1 MKFKGYVRDNGKVGA
16 RNVVAVIPGVVCAN
30 DVAQAVV
37 RQVQGTVG
45 YFHHQGCCQLPPDLK
60 RVTDTLI
67 SIGLSP
73 NVGAVLIV
81 SLGCEGT
88 DHNRMFQEIAAS
100 GKSVEI
106 IRIQELGGTSKAIQ
120 AGMDAAQSLVLKI
133 SSLQREEVDISNVVM
148 AIKCGGSDATS
159 GMASNCV
166 IGYVSDKLVDLGAT
180 VVFGETTEFIGAE
193 HLLARRA
200 VNETVGRKILDIVEQ
215 MENRALSVGCDMRE
229 GQPTPGNIA
238 GGLSSIEEKSLGAI
252 AKSGS
257 RPIQGVLEYTER
269 ITDQKGLWIKDTPG
283 REPEILTG
291 MACTG
296 AQFMCFSTGRG
307 APQGFPSMPVVK
319 ICGNPLTY
327 EHMQHD
333 MDINAGKIITGEKSI
348 AQVGEETFAMILR
361 VLNGEMTKNE
371 ALQYFGSIDIHVLGP
386 VI

>member
-16 RNVVAVIPGVVCAN
+16 RNVVAVIPSVVCAN

-200 VNETVGRKILDIVEQ
+200 VNETVGKKILDIVEQ

-238 GGLSSIEEKSLGAI
+238 GGLSSIEEKSLGA
-252 AKSGS
+252 
-257 RPIQGVLEYTER
+257 
-269 ITDQKGLWIKDTPG
+269 
-283 REPEILTG
+283 
-291 MACTG
+291 M
-296 AQFMCFSTGRG
+296 
-307 APQGFPSMPVVK
+307 
-319 ICGNPLTY
+319 
-327 EHMQHD
+327 
-333 MDINAGKIITGEKSI
+333 
-348 AQVGEETFAMILR
+348 
-361 VLNGEMTKNE
+361 
-371 ALQYFGSIDIHVLGP
+371 
-386 VI
+386 

>member
-16 RNVVAVIPGVVCAN
+16 RNVVAVIPSVVCAN

-100 GKSVEI
+100 GKPVEI

-133 SSLQREEVDISNVVM
+133 SSLQRKEVDISNVVM

-166 IGYVSDKLVDLGAT
+166 IGYVSDKLVDLDAT

-200 VNETVGRKILDIVEQ
+200 VNETVGKKYWTSW
-215 MENRALSVGCDMRE
+215 N
-229 GQPTPGNIA
+229 
-238 GGLSSIEEKSLGAI
+238 KW
-252 AKSGS
+252 K
-257 RPIQGVLEYTER
+257 TER
-269 ITDQKGLWIKDTPG
+269 SVW
-283 REPEILTG
+283 
-291 MACTG
+291 A
-296 AQFMCFSTGRG
+296 A
-307 APQGFPSMPVVK
+307 
-319 ICGNPLTY
+319 ICAKGNPLPAILPADCRALKKNRWEPLPNPAVVRY
-327 EHMQHD
+327 K
-333 MDINAGKIITGEKSI
+333 AFWSI
-348 AQVGEETFAMILR
+348 QSGSQIKRVFGLR
-361 VLNGEMTKNE
+361 TRRGVSLR
-371 ALQYFGSIDIHVLGP
+371 F
-386 VI
+386 